1 MSDLWKDALKIT
13 LITLAVLKR
22 AGFNIV
28 DRMMVLKTAYL
39 IEREYFRLTGKRLTS
54 LPYYNYTY
62 GPFNG
67 LIIEVLEALS
77 KKGRNCF

>member
-13 LITLAVLKR
+13 LIALTVLKR

-39 IEREYFRLTGKRLTS
+39 IEREYYKQTGKRFTS

-77 KKGRNCF
+77 KRGDEN